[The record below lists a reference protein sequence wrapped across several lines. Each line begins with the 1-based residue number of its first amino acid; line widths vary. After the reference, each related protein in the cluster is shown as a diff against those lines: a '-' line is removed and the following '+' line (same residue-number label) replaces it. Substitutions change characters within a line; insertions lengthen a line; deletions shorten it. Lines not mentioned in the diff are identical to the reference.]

1 MNIVVVGGSNGAH
14 LAEKIASIGG
24 YHYSKVIIDRFPD
37 GELYVRIPIDVS
49 GKIVVYVNSLQKSPN
64 ESLIETF
71 LTIDALR
78 DLGAVKLIA
87 VIPYISY
94 ARQDYRFKPGEA
106 ISIQTIAKL
115 FRAINVDHMV
125 TVDMHLHRISDP
137 SALFGARFVNITG
150 VRDLAKYYYTNYR
163 ESVRNT
169 VVVGP
174 DEEAEQWARI
184 AAEELGGVEYGVM
197 YKTRISANKVIVEAR
212 GVNVKGKN
220 VLLVDDIISTGGTIV
235 EAVKALR
242 EQGASEVFVG
252 VVHAILV
259 GNALDKLLSLGL
271 RDLYA
276 TDTIMSPI
284 SKVSVA
290 QTIQKHLE
298 EIIGKM
304 I

>member
-1 MNIVVVGGSNGAH
+1 
-14 LAEKIASIGG
+14 
-24 YHYSKVIIDRFPD
+24 
-37 GELYVRIPIDVS
+37 
-49 GKIVVYVNSLQKSPN
+49 
-64 ESLIETF
+64 
-71 LTIDALR
+71 
-78 DLGAVKLIA
+78 
-87 VIPYISY
+87 
-94 ARQDYRFKPGEA
+94 
-106 ISIQTIAKL
+106 
-115 FRAINVDHMV
+115 
-125 TVDMHLHRISDP
+125 
-137 SALFGARFVNITG
+137 
-150 VRDLAKYYYTNYR
+150 
-163 ESVRNT
+163 
-169 VVVGP
+169 
-174 DEEAEQWARI
+174 
-184 AAEELGGVEYGVM
+184 EYGVM
-197 YKTRISANKVIVEAR
+197 YKTRISADKVIVEAR

-252 VVHAILV
+252 VVHAILA